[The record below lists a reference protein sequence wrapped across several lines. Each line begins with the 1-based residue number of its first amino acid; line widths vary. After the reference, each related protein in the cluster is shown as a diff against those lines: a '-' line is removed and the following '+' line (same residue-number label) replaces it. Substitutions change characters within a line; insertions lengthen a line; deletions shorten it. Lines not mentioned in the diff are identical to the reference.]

1 MNRKAIAQET
11 LKIQQQ
17 GYYEIDGFKIDIAE
31 QQRLSEQ
38 NSFLLTPEEGAYL
51 VGCQKPPETGPFA
64 VYSVSRQSVVDAILD
79 MHRCGFHPAV
89 LNFASA
95 KNPGGGF
102 LNGAIAQEEALA
114 ASSGLYRSLIRHE
127 TYYSVNQAFRKM
139 IYTDHAIYSPD
150 VVFFRNSEFDLL
162 NIPVTASVLTLPA
175 VNMGQVILKG
185 EDVNNAKAVMKNR
198 MRLALA
204 IFAKQQ
210 NRHLILGA
218 YGCGVFRNDP
228 EDVARWWKE
237 LLEDEGYGRFFE
249 QVVFAILGHSKT
261 SNNLAAFENVFGFGR
276 NNQ

>member
-1 MNRKAIAQET
+1 MNRKELAQET
-11 LKIQQQ
+11 LKIQQK
-17 GYYEIDGFKIDIAE
+17 GYYETSGNTVDIAE
-31 QQRLSEQ
+31 RQRHSEQ

-51 VGCQKPPETGPFA
+51 VDCQKPLEIGTFA
-64 VYSVSRQSVVDAILD
+64 VYSIARQSVIQAILE
-79 MHRCGFHPAV
+79 MNQRGFHPAA

-127 TYYSVNQAFRKM
+127 TYYSANRAFRKM
-139 IYTDHAIYSPD
+139 KYTDHAIYSPD
-150 VVFFRNSEFDLL
+150 VVFFRDSEFTLL
-162 NIPVTASVLTLPA
+162 PVPVTASVLTLPA
-175 VNMGQVILKG
+175 VNMGQVIQKG
-185 EDVNNAKAVMKNR
+185 EDINDAKIAMKNR

-228 EDVARWWKE
+228 IDVARWWKE
-237 LLEDEGYGRFFE
+237 LLEDECYGRFFE
-249 QVVFAILGHSKT
+249 QIVFAILGNSKA
-261 SNNLAAFENVFGFGR
+261 SNNISAFENIFGIISV
-276 NNQ
+276 